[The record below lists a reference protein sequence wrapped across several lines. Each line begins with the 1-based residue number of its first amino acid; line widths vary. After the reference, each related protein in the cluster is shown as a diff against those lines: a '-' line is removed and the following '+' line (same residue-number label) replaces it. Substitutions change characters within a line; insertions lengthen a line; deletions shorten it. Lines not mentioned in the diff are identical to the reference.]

1 MGQQRGKITVTR
13 EFSAGS
19 VTGFCPFTAEAP
31 GSILGRGTN
40 TSQAT
45 RHSQKKKNYNHEM
58 MVTYVQK
65 T

>member
-1 MGQQRGKITVTR
+1 MDQQRGKITITR
-13 EFSAGS
+13 EFSGGS

-31 GSILGRGTN
+31 GSILGWGTN
-40 TSQAT
+40 ISQAM
-45 RHSQKKKNYNHEM
+45 RYGQKKNYNHEM